1 MVKKGDEGRAGEGRA
16 NDELHK
22 KHVLYSKNDLV
33 GIYDSK
39 QHPYRTS
46 FFGISSDD
54 LINH

>member
-1 MVKKGDEGRAGEGRA
+1 MVKKGGEGRAGEGRA